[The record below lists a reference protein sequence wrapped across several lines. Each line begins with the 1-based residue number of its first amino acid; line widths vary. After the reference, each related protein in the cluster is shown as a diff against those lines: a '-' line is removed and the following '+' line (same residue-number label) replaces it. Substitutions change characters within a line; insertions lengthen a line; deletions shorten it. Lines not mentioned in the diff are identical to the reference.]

1 MPPRRLSRAG
11 APPPDGPQLGA
22 GAALDVPLWLAPEL
36 VKRRMLELEMPSMFN
51 QRVRSQLDAGPGPF
65 DLRARSPHWY
75 EVGSRLNSLVADP
88 APDADGSVGALVLE
102 TFLGRYRWA
111 PAPSALGGA
120 LPPGARASSPSRLIL
135 SPPPPTVAQRI
146 GRAERVEG
154 AGGHVRL
161 GGRSAHDQRREDP
174 VHPGADISPVSRELA
189 AQAQR
194 GRDEGAAPQATAA
207 VSPPHASIRRAAWSI
222 DRTRP
227 VPLTPL

>member
-1 MPPRRLSRAG
+1 MP
-11 APPPDGPQLGA
+11 PPPDGPQLEA

-88 APDADGSVGALVLE
+88 VPDADGSVGALVLE

-120 LPPGARASSPSRLIL
+120 LPPGARASSPCATDSL
-135 SPPPPTVAQRI
+135 PPPL
-146 GRAERVEG
+146 
-154 AGGHVRL
+154 RL
-161 GGRSAHDQRREDP
+161 SRSASVVRNAWKALVDTSVSADVQHMTNEERILFTLARISVLSHESWQLKPKEVATKEPHPKRQRR
-174 VHPGADISPVSRELA
+174 
-189 AQAQR
+189 
-194 GRDEGAAPQATAA
+194 
-207 VSPPHASIRRAAWSI
+207 
-222 DRTRP
+222 
-227 VPLTPL
+227 